1 MNNDPIINNNQPNE
15 NYEAWSEMA
24 KEVDQGD
31 TQIETQQENTFDEL
45 RRSGTLPEGV
55 RDERDYTEYLQEQD
69 ARIAERNA
77 AESEARKELFG
88 EIEQLAPNGRKFM
101 TAIIGTLDSSEGY
114 GYDERE
120 YAEAIVPIAM
130 EFAKGS
136 IDSQEMN
143 GIDCGQYAKAHTRFF
158 LLNHPD
164 FKKIE
169 DKNYWLSEKI
179 QETFSDIEIGR
190 RIQDCTDNEGLDPAI
205 EQFREEH
212 PHVFYDRFNKK
223 LEDENCMGLLGEN
236 TQRGTERLEADKGIT
251 ELIAKDIIDSYD
263 RSVRDEEALNNCEQY
278 LGIVGDLY
286 RGKGLGS
293 QMANEFRDLYY
304 DISHEFYRKLRT
316 AKIERIKHVSK
327 RYDSYKS
334 SYEFYEQNMRHG
346 NLILGEE
353 A

>member
-1 MNNDPIINNNQPNE
+1 MNNDPIINKDQPNE

-31 TQIETQQENTFDEL
+31 TQIEPQQEKTFDEL
-45 RRSGTLPEGV
+45 RRNGTLPEGV

-69 ARIAERNA
+69 ARIAERNT

-101 TAIIGTLDSSEGY
+101 TAIIGTLDNSEGY
-114 GYDERE
+114 GYDKRE

-130 EFAKGS
+130 EFAKGP

-143 GIDCGQYAKAHTRFF
+143 GIDCGQYVKAHTSFF
-158 LLNHPD
+158 LRNHPD
-164 FKKIE
+164 FEKIE
-169 DKNYWLSEKI
+169 TNYWLSEKI
-179 QETFSDIEIGR
+179 QETFIDIEIGR

-205 EQFREEH
+205 KQFREEH

-251 ELIAKDIIDSYD
+251 ELIARDIIDSYL
-263 RSVRDEEALNNCEQY
+263 EYA
-278 LGIVGDLY
+278 
-286 RGKGLGS
+286 
-293 QMANEFRDLYY
+293 
-304 DISHEFYRKLRT
+304 T
-316 AKIERIKHVSK
+316 
-327 RYDSYKS
+327 
-334 SYEFYEQNMRHG
+334 
-346 NLILGEE
+346 
-353 A
+353 